1 MNRLLA
7 LLVDRMSFLKPDE
20 KRALFTAVGSPREL
34 ETLSVDDLS
43 QVVGRPLSRRE
54 WYFPLELRSA
64 EISERWIDRQNV
76 TLLFCPYS
84 RSQQTVGSRRGGTFG
99 AYPDSLGEIYDP
111 PFLLYVRGEVDAL
124 FESEIAVV
132 GTRRPDS
139 DAGKAAYRFG
149 AEAAESGVSLVS
161 GLARGIDSMVH
172 RGAVSAGGAGVAV
185 LGSGIDS
192 IYPGENRSL
201 ALSLVER
208 RGAIVSEYQPGVPPL
223 KYHFPARNR
232 IISGLVRGVLLIQAP
247 ERSGALITVDHA
259 LEQGRD
265 VYVHCDGL
273 GTAAGDTQSAGGLR
287 LVESGAPVVSG
298 FADVARVMG
307 VAVGPGGSPWE
318 GTSPAPGDP
327 AGSPRWGNSLA
338 DRMARQLSL
347 GQEEQQW

>member
-7 LLVDRMSFLKPDE
+7 LLVDRMRFLKPDE
-20 KRALFTAVGSPREL
+20 KRGVFAAVGSPREL
-34 ETLSVDDLS
+34 GTLSGDDLS
-43 QVVGRPLSRRE
+43 QLIGRPLPRRE

-64 EISERWIDRQNV
+64 EISERWLDRQNA
-76 TLLFCPYS
+76 TLLASPEE
-84 RSQQTVGSRRGGTFG
+84 RNLGPIGSRGDTLKPYPG
-99 AYPDSLGEIYDP
+99 ALGEIYDP

-132 GTRRPDS
+132 GTRRPDTA
-139 DAGKAAYRFG
+139 AGRAAYRFG

-192 IYPGENRSL
+192 IYPRENRSL
-201 ALSLVER
+201 ALSLMDR
-208 RGAIVSEYQPGVPPL
+208 GGAIVSEYPPGVPPL

-232 IISGLVRGVLLIQAP
+232 IISGLVRGVVLLQAP

-259 LEQGRD
+259 LDQGRD
-265 VYVHCDGL
+265 VFVHREGL
-273 GTAAGDTQSAGGLR
+273 GAGAGDTRSAGGLR
-287 LVESGAPVVSG
+287 LVDSGAPVVSG
-298 FADVARVMG
+298 FADVTRLLGMDSGAGRD
-307 VAVGPGGSPWE
+307 SSE
-318 GTSPAPGDP
+318 GTAPSSEAPGN
-327 AGSPRWGNSLA
+327 SSQWGNSLA

-347 GQEEQQW
+347 GQEEQKW

>member
-7 LLVDRMSFLKPDE
+7 LLVDRMNFLKPDE
-20 KRALFTAVGSPREL
+20 KRALFAAVGSPREL

-43 QVVGRPLSRRE
+43 QVVGRPLPRRE

-64 EISERWIDRQNV
+64 EISARWIDRQNV
-76 TLLFCPYS
+76 TVLMSPKA
-84 RSQQTVGSRRGGTFG
+84 RGRDRDRG
-99 AYPDSLGEIYDP
+99 YPEALGEIYDP

-124 FESEIAVV
+124 FETEIAVV

-172 RGAVSAGGAGVAV
+172 RGAVSAGGTGVAV

-192 IYPGENRSL
+192 IYPRENRSL
-201 ALSLVER
+201 ALSLVDR

-265 VYVHCDGL
+265 VYVHRGGL
-273 GTAAGDTQSAGGLR
+273 GTAAGDAQSAGGLR

-307 VAVGPGGSPWE
+307 MVAGA
-318 GTSPAPGDP
+318 SPAPEDP
-327 AGSPRWGNSLA
+327 AGSLQWGNSLA